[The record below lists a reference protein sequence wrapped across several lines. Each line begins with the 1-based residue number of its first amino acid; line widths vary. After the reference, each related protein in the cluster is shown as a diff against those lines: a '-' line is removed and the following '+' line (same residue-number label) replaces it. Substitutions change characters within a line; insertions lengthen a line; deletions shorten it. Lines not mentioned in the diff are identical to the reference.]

1 MLREHSLRLQK
12 ATSSADLPF
21 AVRYTNVSYADETD
35 IVSDERMAASL
46 SWPTL

>member
-1 MLREHSLRLQK
+1 V
-12 ATSSADLPF
+12 DI
-21 AVRYTNVSYADETD
+21 NVCFADETD